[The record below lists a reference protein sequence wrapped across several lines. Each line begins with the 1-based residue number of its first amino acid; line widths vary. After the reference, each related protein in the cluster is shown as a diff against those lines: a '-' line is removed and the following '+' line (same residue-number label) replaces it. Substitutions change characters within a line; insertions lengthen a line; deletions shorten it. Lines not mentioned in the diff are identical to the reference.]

1 MTSKKQFDL
10 VKGKRKFHFRS
21 KNDDVESTEMEEVVW
36 KEISGADELAAYMD
50 DPNKKKPAVTIIKD
64 NRVTVPL
71 LDLVSG
77 GLRACSLDGNLAA
90 AFLHEVAPSF
100 KQILEVDYI
109 VDGIKIGEKGQTIN
123 PLHLVEV
130 TQVNEQFGQLRTG
143 TVAKDI
149 FSQEVAVFL
158 ICFCHRMA
166 SAGAL
171 ATTEYLTELATRAT
185 SLLSVFPYYASVD
198 EVKNILAAGSTV
210 GNEFLACKSCSI
222 LVAAF
227 DMFFRTFDQQKFSSI
242 TMSTLQSYCR
252 DYTVFIDLKFMTDTT
267 GLEYGDWAQW
277 IWVPEIHEEMYNL
290 AKILGYGKMRLSYFP
305 YLRSM
310 DVISRSPLAATVS
323 PHLHTF
329 IHATGIL
336 RGEARSINARLVA
349 GGIHYVIFKNVR
361 VFLMALGYRT
371 EIFRMGVFAS
381 KDDENAAKA
390 QEAAIHQLR
399 AIATATAGQRPKI
412 FNATQWLNYAVAF
425 PRLKI
430 PGSVDACKVVLDCID
445 EPRTGTVAAHMK
457 VEIREALTSAPNGT

>member
-10 VKGKRKFHFRS
+10 VKGKRKFNFRS
-21 KNDDVESTEMEEVVW
+21 KNDETESVQMDEVIW
-36 KEISGADELAAYMD
+36 KEISGADELATYMENPD
-50 DPNKKKPAVTIIKD
+50 KTKPAVTIIQD
-64 NRVTVPL
+64 ARVNVPL
-71 LDLVSG
+71 LDLVNG

-90 AFLHEVAPSF
+90 AFLHEVASSF
-100 KQILEVDYI
+100 KQILEEDYI
-109 VDGIKIGEKGQTIN
+109 VDGIKIGEKGKTVN
-123 PLHLVEV
+123 PLHLLTV
-130 TQVNEQFGQLRTG
+130 TVVPEEFAQLKTG
-143 TVAKDI
+143 TVARGL

-171 ATTEYLTELATRAT
+171 ATTEYLTELANRAT
-185 SLLSVFPYYASVD
+185 SLLSVFPYYAPVD
-198 EVKNILAAGSTV
+198 EVKNILAAGATI

-222 LVAAF
+222 LVAAY
-227 DMFFRTFDQQKFSSI
+227 DMFLRTFEHQKFSSI

-252 DYTVFIDLKFMTDTT
+252 DYTVFIDLKFMTDVT

-277 IWVPEIHEEMYNL
+277 IWVPEIHEEMHNL
-290 AKILGYGKMRLSYFP
+290 AKILGFGKMRLSYFP

-336 RGEARSINARLVA
+336 RGEARSINARMVA

-371 EIFRMGVFAS
+371 EIFRMGVFSS
-381 KDDENAAKA
+381 KEDENTAKA
-390 QEAAIHQLR
+390 QEAAIRQLR
-399 AIATATAGQRPKI
+399 SIAAATVGQRPKL
-412 FNATQWLNYAVAF
+412 FNATHWLTYAVAF
-425 PRLKI
+425 PRLKV
-430 PGSVDACKVVLDCID
+430 PGSVDACKVVLDCIE
-445 EPRTGTVAAHMK
+445 EPRPGTVAAQMK
-457 VEIREALTSAPNGT
+457 VEIREAMTAAPNGS